1 MSNMATSEREIKI
14 YTYLKEKKLASVD
27 ELAKLLYASSAS
39 IRRDL
44 DKLQQ
49 QGIVKRTH
57 GGAVF
62 VEKTSET
69 AVNVRLS
76 ENREKKERIAAVALK
91 ALPDYE
97 TVFIDDSSTALVLAE
112 SMDFTHKLV
121 VTNGLE
127 LATLLAKRRD
137 VEIILPGGTIL
148 YNTGMLS
155 GSYTIERIREFKFD
169 LTITSCTAIDG
180 VHTYERSQDTAILKR
195 TAAVSGA
202 HNLLLF
208 DADKL
213 RRRAPH
219 VAMSV
224 DTFDTIVTD
233 AKADDLPF
241 YGKIRC
247 KIFCGK

>member
-1 MSNMATSEREIKI
+1 MATSEREIKI
-14 YTYLKEKKLASVD
+14 YTYIKDKKIATVD

-44 DKLQQ
+44 EKLQQ
-49 QGIVKRTH
+49 QGLVKRTH

-62 VEKTSET
+62 VEKTAET

-76 ENREKKERIAAVALK
+76 ENREKKERIAATALK

-112 SMDFTHKLV
+112 NMDFTHKLV

-127 LATLLAKRRD
+127 LAGLLAKQRD
-137 VEIILPGGTIL
+137 VEIILPGGTVL

-180 VHTYERSQDTAILKR
+180 EHTYERSQDTAILKR
-195 TAAVSGA
+195 TAADAGA

-219 VAMSV
+219 VSMSL
-224 DTFDTIVTD
+224 DKFDTIVTE
-233 AKADDLPF
+233 AKADDLP
-241 YGKIRC
+241 
-247 KIFCGK
+247 